1 MKNRDDWTFELKR
14 QNNGKYETWE
24 QHLFDTDAREEEAL
38 CGVDTSAD
46 DRIGVDYY
54 VDSRKNG
61 LPVGTVCE
69 GCKALAVPYAV
80 NLIRDLEAGG
90 VSPACRHTPPG
101 DRPVDPCMR
110 PFLHSATCGTAPHRH
125 GASSD
130 LVNRWPSPRLSATY
144 TSAFQ
149 C

>member
-80 NLIRDLEAGG
+80 NLIRDLEADCRVDDAGEYRQLADTLLRETDPLIH
-90 VSPACRHTPPG
+90 VCCPSCVQQPAVRPLTGAAPPQT
-101 DRPVDPCMR
+101 R
-110 PFLHSATCGTAPHRH
+110 
-125 GASSD
+125 
-130 LVNRWPSPRLSATY
+130 
-144 TSAFQ
+144 
-149 C
+149 